1 MTALFLF
8 LTRTTLK
15 RNNPRL
21 GSGRQRLV
29 YIYIYIYTHLKFARV
44 EPTQECGHV
53 LNVYSE
59 LKYP

>member
-21 GSGRQRLV
+21 GSGRLRLV
-29 YIYIYIYTHLKFARV
+29 YIYIYTHLKFARV